1 MVGSRFS
8 TVRAKAF
15 GSFYYAW
22 KQNRSLTMLGSRI
35 GFLLCLEAEQASYYA
50 WKQNSPPI
58 MLESQIGI
66 GKMVGTKM

>member
-1 MVGSRFS
+1 
-8 TVRAKAF
+8 
-15 GSFYYAW
+15 
-22 KQNRSLTMLGSRI
+22 MLGSRI